1 MPKFAKVVA
10 GILTKELA
18 RLPVPADDLNAGEKF
33 VINANRDDARKNP
46 GGDDQG
52 QREIYEEKDELR
64 NAVVPQHYVAEM
76 GSVRLLYKAVGQGRA
91 DRLTK
96 AKTLRDDIT
105 DREIV
110 VGGYASPQVIDREK
124 HLIEKDAME
133 RDLPRFLANPLYANA
148 MILHSN
154 VQVGRVLPEW
164 THPETG
170 EVYKTAVDGIG
181 LFVVIALRTDAYRPK
196 ICDKVVEDIEAGNL
210 KAFSISGD
218 APVESRE
225 HRCVDGACFWVI
237 PEIEFYEIT
246 ICEEGVN
253 QDAKLMVLNKS
264 CSDGMC
270 GLVNRGS
277 PGPTTKPPATA
288 KPIAPKSQSLAQPP
302 KPQATGSMQSPQGG
316 RNVPLAK
323 QAESPEELVT
333 EHERVVDVLE
343 NPTPEK
349 LADEA
354 AIQSRELTEY
364 REAAEEAGV
373 PVETAEAL
381 RDKVEQV
388 SENVGEEEAVQ
399 MVEDA
404 ADAAHKLDALKKFA
418 GGSGVGTVGDAST
431 MSDFAQQPVEEK
443 AGPDPDVGRMVEE
456 YASKLQAGGSPEQT
470 YFFMLQQSPDWFGTR
485 DTRFRDFLV
494 AVYRQKLPIPTVR
507 LRVAGREDGQVAGD
521 PQFTAWGLLQTA
533 LGGGQAARMDG
544 GMQKDV
550 SPVEHEHVTP
560 EKETPTPKVP
570 HKKGERGAV
579 DERGMR
585 EGPDW
590 REQEEPEE
598 SEEWYL
604 NLAINAINKGDSTL
618 SAVAESKIHQ
628 AYTEAMD
635 GLYRLGLLTREQRI
649 ALSSAI
655 TDGLDA
661 FRAEVEKQGL
671 DDLEIPAEDVA
682 LLMKDFSRIP
692 KPVGVENPIP
702 PASTH
707 GGSRHSHAQRA
718 KFLSSGLTH
727 NHPEMAGGHHPDTH
741 LEPPIKKHLMK
752 ALPLTRRPRRR
763 LGEDKPLSRK
773 EQAFRARLHETLTPT
788 APPDLSGPSHE
799 PRMESKHKGPN
810 IKPHPHGKRGYQTGG
825 AAHSQQVRP
834 RAVQRPGVAAF
845 SPKRGDKVILND
857 ANDPGIPGMPAFV
870 LRDPDEHGQVRVAYS
885 HPRQHYVVK
894 TQVHISQL
902 APRQLDN
909 AAVPIEI
916 GRTNSARLI
925 SGGHQDAMEIVHEQV
940 ARSRFQHATLGI
952 LLKGL
957 HGRDFR
963 HDAAQQV
970 EPENVAVMGGVRN
983 HDEPNPDVARQI
995 EQWVGKPDKGPP
1007 AVTEIAE
1014 PTGDTAPIGGRI
1026 AGEPIEQPTATGLT
1040 VAQGPHPEAGIR
1052 GEGKTPEYV
1061 VENDAQ
1067 PAGVLTD
1074 NEGASKERDETDT
1087 RGAIAPQK

>member
-1 MPKFAKVVA
+1 MGNFAKIVA
-10 GILTKELA
+10 GVLTKELA
-18 RLPVPADDLNAGEKF
+18 QRPIPADDMNAGEQF
-33 VINANRDDARKNP
+33 VIDANKDDARKNP

-52 QREIYEEKDELR
+52 LREVYSDKDDLR
-64 NAVVPQHYVAEM
+64 NAVLPQHYVEDY
-76 GSVRLLYKAVGQGRA
+76 GTVRLLYKAVGQGRA

-96 AKTLRDDIT
+96 AKSLRDDIT

-225 HRCVDGACFWVI
+225 HKCADGVCFWVI

-288 KPIAPKSQSLAQPP
+288 KPLAPQSQSLAQPP
-302 KPQATGSMQSPQGG
+302 KPPAPPSMQAPMGARHVTNAAPEG
-316 RNVPLAK
+316 
-323 QAESPEELVT
+323 PEELVT

-354 AIQSRELTEY
+354 ERQSKELTEY
-364 REAAEEAGV
+364 REAAENAGV

-388 SENVGEEEAVQ
+388 SENVGEDEAVQ

-404 ADAAHKLDALKKFA
+404 ADAARKLDAVKKFV
-418 GGSGVGTVGDAST
+418 GGSGVGTTGDAST
-431 MSDFAQQPVEEK
+431 MQDFAQQPVEEK
-443 AGPDPDVGRMVEE
+443 AGPDPDVNRMVEE

-533 LGGGQAARMDG
+533 LGGQSAARMDG

-550 SPVEHEHVTP
+550 SPVAHEHVTP

-570 HKKGERGAV
+570 HEKGERGAV

-604 NLAINAINKGDSTL
+604 NLAVSAINKGDSTL

-635 GLYRLGLLTREQRI
+635 GIYRLGLLTREQRI

-661 FRAEVEKQGL
+661 FRKEVEKQGL
-671 DDLEIPAEDVA
+671 DALEIPAEDVA
-682 LLMKDFSRIP
+682 LLMK
-692 KPVGVENPIP
+692 GVLRKHCTDESHLHPPDETDACGQEN
-702 PASTH
+702 
-707 GGSRHSHAQRA
+707 
-718 KFLSSGLTH
+718 
-727 NHPEMAGGHHPDTH
+727 
-741 LEPPIKKHLMK
+741 K
-752 ALPLTRRPRRR
+752 AI
-763 LGEDKPLSRK
+763 
-773 EQAFRARLHETLTPT
+773 

-799 PRMESKHKGPN
+799 PRMESKHAGPD
-810 IKPHPHGKRGYQTGG
+810 IKPHPHGKRGHQLGG

-834 RAVQRPGVAAF
+834 GAVTRPGV
-845 SPKRGDKVILND
+845 PVK
-857 ANDPGIPGMPAFV
+857 DPFTEAVNALRMRVKPG
-870 LRDPDEHGQVRVAYS
+870 LTTLQ
-885 HPRQHYVVK
+885 RQR
-894 TQVHISQL
+894 ISGYAQRMIRLL
-902 APRQLDN
+902 APEQVAALRELIVSGKLNN

-940 ARSRFQHATLGI
+940 ARSQFQHATLGV
-952 LLKGL
+952 LLKAGL
-957 HGRDFR
+957 HGRDFK
-963 HDAAQQV
+963 HDGAEQV
-970 EPENVAVMGGVRN
+970 EPENIAVMGGERP
-983 HDEPNPDVARQI
+983 HDEPNPNVARQI
-995 EQWVGKPDKGPP
+995 EEFVGRPDKGPP

-1026 AGEPIEQPTATGLT
+1026 AGEPIGQPTATGLT

-1052 GEGKTPEYV
+1052 GVGTKPEYV
-1061 VENDAQ
+1061 VDNDP
-1067 PAGVLTD
+1067 PAGTLTD
-1074 NEGASKERDETDT
+1074 NEGASKDGYADTDT
-1087 RGAIAPQK
+1087 RGAQDPSMK